1 MLVKLVGLKAEF
13 TVMRE
18 SEDVRALVIEGPQR
32 AAIKEVPYPNPKPGE
47 VTVQVKRVGI
57 CGTDLHIYKGEFISP
72 YPIIPGH
79 EFSGVVHEVGEG
91 VSGLSVGDRV
101 CVDPSIFCGA
111 CSFCLTKRGN
121 HCEHWGAT
129 GVTVNGSMAEFV
141 SVPARNA
148 IKMPDEMSFAI
159 GAFVEPMACV
169 VHAMNQLELQVG
181 QRVLLFGAGAMGQQL
196 VQALARA
203 GAAELVVVDV
213 SESKLSLA
221 KEWGATKTVLSR
233 NVEAE
238 LGRQHYPFGFDVVVD
253 ATGIPAV
260 IEQALGYMGRAAKF
274 LQFGVTSSDAS
285 IRLNPFELYHKDWK
299 LIGSMA
305 INHTFL
311 PALEWVN
318 AGRVK
323 LDHLISKVMTLEEG
337 LAYIAN
343 PNRDPNLLKV
353 QIDLD
358 AM

>member
-1 MLVKLVGLKAEF
+1 
-13 TVMRE
+13 
-18 SEDVRALVIEGPQR
+18 
-32 AAIKEVPYPNPKPGE
+32 
-47 VTVQVKRVGI
+47 
-57 CGTDLHIYKGEFISP
+57 
-72 YPIIPGH
+72 
-79 EFSGVVHEVGEG
+79 
-91 VSGLSVGDRV
+91 
-101 CVDPSIFCGA
+101 
-111 CSFCLTKRGN
+111 
-121 HCEHWGAT
+121 
-129 GVTVNGSMAEFV
+129 
-141 SVPARNA
+141 
-148 IKMPDEMSFAI
+148 
-159 GAFVEPMACV
+159 
-169 VHAMNQLELQVG
+169 
-181 QRVLLFGAGAMGQQL
+181 MGQHL
-196 VQALARA
+196 SRWPG

-213 SESKLSLA
+213 SEVSSHLPKSGGRRKLYSAGML
-221 KEWGATKTVLSR
+221 KRSW
-233 NVEAE
+233 
-238 LGRQHYPFGFDVVVD
+238 GRQHYPFGFDVVVD